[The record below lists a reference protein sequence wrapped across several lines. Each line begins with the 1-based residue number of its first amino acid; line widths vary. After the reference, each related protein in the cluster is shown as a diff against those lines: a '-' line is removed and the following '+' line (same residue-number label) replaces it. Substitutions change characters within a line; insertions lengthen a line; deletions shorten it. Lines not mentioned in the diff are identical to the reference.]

1 MDALKQSVER
11 VNDKE
16 TSHIFEQ
23 LCRSLKESNSLTN
36 QTIDD
41 LVCAPIE
48 VRQQR
53 DGIFSSMWKMYI
65 ESPKC

>member
-1 MDALKQSVER
+1 MQLDALKQSVER

-23 LCRSLKESNSLTN
+23 LCRSLKESNSITS

-41 LVCAPIE
+41 LVCAQID
-48 VRQQR
+48 VRPQQR
-53 DGIFSSMWKMYI
+53 DGLFSSM
-65 ESPKC
+65 